1 MRQLEWTSRQWCW
14 EKKAG
19 LREDMRDCVCAS
31 IRKQPDGDG
40 EEMSINSYRQTVSP
54 ESSPISP
61 TKSAGCRFLLGGS
74 PNAGSEPASPA
85 PPALA
90 DGFSTAASPG
100 GQVCNAFHL
109 QLRPNLAK
117 LMYIFFKSKFP
128 LEGLSCPLCCNFFLG
143 IAFPPL

>member
-1 MRQLEWTSRQWCW
+1 MRQLEWTSREWCW

-19 LREDMRDCVCAS
+19 LREDMHDCICAS
-31 IRKQPDGDG
+31 IRKQQDGDG
-40 EEMSINSYRQTVSP
+40 EEMSVNSYKQLVRRARPSVPQSQRAAVS
-54 ESSPISP
+54 SS
-61 TKSAGCRFLLGGS
+61 GGS
-74 PNAGSEPASPA
+74 ANPGSEPASPA

-90 DGFSTAASPG
+90 DRFFTAASPG